1 MPIIRSTIERGF
13 SLVEKLPV
21 APTVLSNKYGSSN
34 MTVHPI
40 SSYVHSGVELIVS
53 YGGPV
58 VDVLDKKIDGLIE
71 MASDV
76 KNVIV
81 QKYNNSKEEVITKA
95 KDYKTAVSATLSN
108 ANSRV
113 EDSVKQ
119 APEVVRSLSNKA
131 VSLTKQGLEISLG
144 QEKTESVLNSVKTHT
159 PKFVSSFLSLEQS
172 TAVAAH

>member
-1 MPIIRSTIERGF
+1 M
-13 SLVEKLPV
+13 VEV
-21 APTVLSNKYGSSN
+21 
-34 MTVHPI
+34 I
-40 SSYVHSGVELIVS
+40 
-53 YGGPV
+53 
-58 VDVLDKKIDGLIE
+58 DKKIDGLIE
-71 MASDV
+71 MVSDV
-76 KNVIV
+76 KSVIV

-95 KDYKTAVSATLSN
+95 KGYKTAVSTTLSN

-113 EDSVKQ
+113 EESVKQ